1 MQPNDLRISPRLIAT
16 ACVCLIDSYSVENW
30 WPADSRFEVLVGA
43 ILVQNTRWTN
53 VARAIDRLREHR
65 LLDPARLSVTP
76 QAELLPLIRS
86 AGCQSV
92 KARRLVALATWVVD
106 SGGLEVLDELET
118 PALRSALLAV
128 HGIGEETADAM
139 LCFGFT
145 RRVFVADKY
154 ARLWL
159 SRMGVVS
166 VAGTRNYAACR
177 KIVEPVLAGT
187 NICMQDLHAAI
198 VMHAQSV
205 CRPEPKCSQCAL
217 AAMCSINN

>member
-1 MQPNDLRISPRLIAT
+1 MIEIAC
-16 ACVCLIDSYSVENW
+16 ARLIDSYTVENW

-43 ILVQNTRWTN
+43 ILVQNTRWAN
-53 VARAIDRLREHR
+53 VARAIDRLREYR
-65 LLDPARLSVTP
+65 LLDPASLSVTP
-76 QAELLPLIRS
+76 QARLHLLIRS

-92 KARRLVALATWVVD
+92 KARRLVSLATWITD
-106 SGGLEVLDELET
+106 SGGLEALDGLAT

-139 LCFGFT
+139 LCFGFA

-159 SRMGVVS
+159 SRMGLVS
-166 VAGTRNYAACR
+166 VPDTKNYAACR
-177 KIVEPVLAGT
+177 NIVEPVLAGT

-205 CRPEPKCSQCAL
+205 CRPDPKCGQCAL
-217 AAMCSINN
+217 SGLCSLGSGPEKGSLTE